1 MQFRGL
7 KDMKTSTTLFL
18 LVHLSLHTVDEGH
31 AINPSCSCIRFTSTH
46 GKERGTFSSPDYP
59 RPYPQDMCL
68 LYTFL
73 AEPHQIVELV
83 FTDFDIYKELLD
95 CTHGDFL
102 KVYSEGG
109 IHGPGPP
116 GINEYSAWSRI
127 LCGNRAETPPAL
139 YSHGPL
145 MVLEFQSGQK
155 PSNASG
161 FIGTYRFIDRR
172 NFETDGV
179 KVSDTLCDYVF
190 TSQQNRPAHGRLYS
204 PRYPSSYPSNV
215 RCSYH
220 FNARKHEKIKLIF
233 EESYLQKGDE
243 SCLNRADIIK
253 VFDGKMPTAPVIA
266 MLCNEIV
273 GYEIL
278 STGPE
283 LLVQFT
289 ANSNTPG
296 QGFKASYQ
304 FLMEDNSS
312 TDVESNR
319 KASTINIT
327 SALGPAVS
335 AATSSCHQVFRSDK
349 SRSGKLISPLYPS
362 PYPPKTQCHYDFLAR
377 GRQRVRLVFEDFSLQ
392 RVTGNI
398 IDCESMDSLDVF
410 LYVDGRLEKMASYCG
425 NDVPKSIMSNG
436 PKLSIEFRGI
446 YSSRYS
452 RGFKISYYFVE
463 DYAVATG
470 KQLLEFPCAFV
481 YNSTERRQ
489 GVMTSPNHPGLYPR
503 DTECNYF
510 FYGRKNERVHLH
522 FSHFDVEGVMPCE
535 SVSASDYVQFSHKMI
550 DTGSKRHCGQLR
562 ELQVASKSNF
572 LRVTF
577 RSNDRLDGT
586 GFKAEYIFLK
596 DSDMQSIKQDASGTS
611 SNRMKSML
619 WWFIITIFVLHIKL

>member
-1 MQFRGL
+1 MQPRGF
-7 KDMKTSTTLFL
+7 KNMKASTALIL

-59 RPYPQDMCL
+59 RPYPLSVCL

-83 FTDFDIYKELLD
+83 FTDFDIYKEHLD
-95 CTHGDFL
+95 CTGGDYI

-109 IHGPGPP
+109 VHGPGPP
-116 GINEYSAWSRI
+116 GINEYTSWSRI
-127 LCGNRAETPPAL
+127 LCGNRADAPPAL
-139 YSHGPL
+139 YSHGPV
-145 MVLEFQSGQK
+145 MVLELKSGEK

-161 FIGTYRFIDRR
+161 FIGTYRFIDGR

-179 KVSDTLCDYVF
+179 KVMDSQCDYVF
-190 TSQQNRPAHGRLYS
+190 ASQTDRPTHGRLYS

-215 RCSYH
+215 RCNYH
-220 FNARKHEKIKLIF
+220 FNARKHERIKLVF
-233 EESYLQKGDE
+233 EELYLQKGDE

-253 VFDGKMPTAPVIA
+253 VFDGRISTAPVIA

-278 STGPE
+278 STGPD

-289 ANSNTPG
+289 ANSDTPG

-312 TDVESNR
+312 AGLESN
-319 KASTINIT
+319 KKSSIGETT
-327 SALGPAVS
+327 SAMGPAVS
-335 AATSSCHQVFRSDK
+335 AATSSCDQVFRSDK
-349 SRSGKLISPLYPS
+349 SRNGKLISPLYPS
-362 PYPPKTQCHYDFLAR
+362 PYPPNTQCHYDFLAR
-377 GRQRVRLVFEDFSLQ
+377 GRERVRLVFEDFSLQ
-392 RVTGNI
+392 RVTGSI

-425 NDVPKSIMSNG
+425 NDIPKPIMSNG
-436 PKLSIEFRGI
+436 PKLSMEFRGI

-463 DYAVATG
+463 DYAIATG
-470 KQLLEFPCAFV
+470 KQLPEFPCAFV
-481 YNSTERRQ
+481 YNSTERRK

-510 FYGRKNERVHLH
+510 FYARKNERVHVH
-522 FSHFDVEGVMPCE
+522 FTHFDVEGVVPCE
-535 SVSASDYVQFSHKMI
+535 AVSASDYVQFASQMI
-550 DTGSKRHCGQLR
+550 DTQSRRYCGQLR
-562 ELQVASKSNF
+562 ELQVASEGNF
-572 LRVTF
+572 LRITF

-586 GFKAEYIFLK
+586 GFRAEYIFLK
-596 DSDMQSIKQDASGTS
+596 DTEMQRARTDSSGTPS
-611 SNRMKSML
+611 HESARC
-619 WWFIITIFVLHIKL
+619 WWFIGLLLIVTKL